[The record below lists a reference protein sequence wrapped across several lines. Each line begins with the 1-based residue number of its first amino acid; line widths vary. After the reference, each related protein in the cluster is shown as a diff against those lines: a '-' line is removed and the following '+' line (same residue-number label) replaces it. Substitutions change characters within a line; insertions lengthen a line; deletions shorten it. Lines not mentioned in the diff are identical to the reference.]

1 MLRTFETRHNLS
13 FHRGNFISEHAQRR
27 PHRTVPKAH
36 WGKTIINEVVS
47 FYLGFGLSG
56 GKQVEQGDRGE
67 RARENR
73 GQERDLSER
82 GSEKRNLK
90 KKKHSFFV
98 YNRLS
103 SSFKTNSYLTS
114 TDALKILLWTRKCRF
129 ILRLLKQHSLWSN
142 WIPIE
147 FGFPIGHEWS
157 DINYVHICQCLAN
170 CSRQNSSVHKASR
183 VTWLWNLYSV
193 SESYNWIKSRILI
206 GQRSEVFSVEL
217 LCVNLKT
224 GVEETEWT
232 QLLFIENTLLPTSLY
247 WWLSFC
253 LVFASS
259 WLLSPLS
266 NSHISWASIFHDS
279 IKHW

>member
-13 FHRGNFISEHAQRR
+13 FRKGNFISEHVQRR
-27 PHRTVPKAH
+27 PHRTVPQAN
-36 WGKTIINEVVS
+36 WGKTFIYNVVS

-56 GKQVEQGDRGE
+56 ETGGTGDRGE
-67 RARENR
+67 GARENR

-82 GSEKRNLK
+82 ESGKRNL

-129 ILRLLKQHSLWSN
+129 VLRLIKQHSLWSN

-183 VTWLWNLYSV
+183 VKWLWNLYSV
-193 SESYNWIKSRILI
+193 SESYNWIKSRLN
-206 GQRSEVFSVEL
+206 QYTRHTAR
-217 LCVNLKT
+217 C
-224 GVEETEWT
+224 
-232 QLLFIENTLLPTSLY
+232 
-247 WWLSFC
+247 C
-253 LVFASS
+253 C
-259 WLLSPLS
+259 LS
-266 NSHISWASIFHDS
+266 NSPPSDVMWSS
-279 IKHW
+279 NVSKELKVKSSPWK